1 MYQDIPEW
9 EAVLGTVTTSVSPVN
24 SDVVHLTIGKN
35 SHIFRCSPWKNIYV
49 WANCVADR
57 HLPFCESP
65 GRRYATVNYCLTGRC
80 EVCLPDDTYIYMEPG
95 MLCIDCHEPKDGY
108 SYPTGEYTGLEL
120 AFDLDVLRDDPPPAL
135 RDYGDFSGWME
146 DLLTAGNGSYLAFA
160 SDKCRELID
169 TLFRTLKQSESQID
183 EHRFHTLVLLY
194 RLMHGGMTPVSDAV
208 YVTKGQRMIIS
219 EIEKRITED
228 LSQHFTVM
236 ELADDYGISA
246 SSLKA
251 YFEKVYGQ
259 PISRY
264 LKELRID
271 RAKLLL
277 SETKKKVSE
286 IAESCGYSHQGKFGE
301 VFKEQ
306 AGMTPLEYRRLN
318 YRAKGENI

>member
-1 MYQDIPEW
+1 MFHDIPEW
-9 EAVLGTVTTSVSPVN
+9 ETILGSELTDIIPVN
-24 SDVVHLTIGKN
+24 DNVFHLMIGKN
-35 SHIFRCSPWKNIYV
+35 SHIYRCMLWENIYV

-57 HLPFCESP
+57 HLPFCDSP
-65 GRRYATVNYCLTGRC
+65 EGRYATVNYCLSGRC
-80 EVCLPDDTYIYMEPG
+80 EVCLPGDTYIYMEPG
-95 MLCIDCHEPKDGY
+95 ILCVCCHEPMDGCN
-108 SYPTGEYTGLEL
+108 YPTGEYTGLEL
-120 AFDLDVLRDDPPPAL
+120 AFDLDTLRDNPPAAL
-135 RDYGDFSGWME
+135 RDYCDFSTWIE
-146 DLLTAGNGSYLAFA
+146 ELLTAGNGSHLAFVT
-160 SDKCRELID
+160 DECRELTD
-169 TLFRTLKQSESQID
+169 TLFQNLQQSGHPLE

-194 RLMHGGMTPVSDAV
+194 QLMHGGMIPFPNDV

-228 LSQHFTVM
+228 LSQHFTVT

-259 PISRY
+259 PISHY

-277 SETKKKVSE
+277 SETKMKVSE

-306 AGMTPLEYRRLN
+306 TGMTPLEYRR
-318 YRAKGENI
+318 RVFKRKE